1 MRKKT
6 YLAPSLRHIQY
17 AYLAPS
23 LRHIQYAVDGHFL
36 TSALVGG
43 VTPGQDP
50 ENGGS
55 WNFGEDD

>member
-17 AYLAPS
+17 AM
-23 LRHIQYAVDGHFL
+23 DGHFL
-36 TSALVGG
+36 TSALVGD

-50 ENGGS
+50 EVGGS
-55 WNFGEDD
+55 WIFGEDD